1 MYDTRTNLSKQVATE
16 LTKFFQD
23 KVFKTIVPRNV
34 RLSEA
39 PSYGKAIIEYDPKS
53 LGAMAYEELAKEIVE
68 RF

>member
-1 MYDTRTNLSKQVATE
+1 E
-16 LTKFFQD
+16 

-39 PSYGKAIIEYDPKS
+39 PSFGKAIIEYDPKS
-53 LGAMAYEELAKEIVE
+53 MGAMAYEDLAKEIID

>member
-16 LTKFFQD
+16 LNKFFQE

-39 PSYGKAIIEYDPKS
+39 PSFGKAIIEYDPKS
-53 LGAMAYEELAKEIVE
+53 MGAMAYEDLAKEIID